1 MATLPRVVALAASIV
16 LSASVSGVAQ
26 NQADLSE
33 LPQITVEAADSLA
46 AVAERVR
53 GFDANRLRGILRLT
67 GLTDVGPPIRVVLL
81 SENSAVARNTPPWVA
96 GFADAGRDVVVL
108 FPGRIGSYPY
118 GSLEGVLHHEVAHI
132 LTARA
137 AAGGRIP
144 RWFNEGLA
152 SAAERNWGLDDRS
165 RFAWQMIVGSQ
176 VTVTELEGLFAEG
189 PREVAR
195 AYILADA
202 LVRELLERSGPDAA
216 ARVLARMANGEGFE
230 QALYGITGATSTGVV
245 RAFWTRH
252 RTWERWIDFVGRPFA
267 LWSFVTLLALVA
279 IWKARQRRAEKRR
292 RWEAEEQAEDDTWEE
307 HRRRD
312 RVH

>member
-1 MATLPRVVALAASIV
+1 MATPLRVVALAASMV
-16 LSASVSGVAQ
+16 LSASVSVVAR
-26 NQADLSE
+26 NQTDPSA
-33 LPQITVEAADSLA
+33 LPRITVEAADSLA
-46 AVAERVR
+46 AVAERLR
-53 GFDANRLRGILRLT
+53 RFDATRLRGIMRLT

-81 SENSAVARNTPPWVA
+81 SGDSAVARNTPPWVA

-118 GSLEGVLHHEVAHI
+118 GSLDGVLDHELAHI

-137 AAGGRIP
+137 AGGGRVP

-152 SAAERNWGLDDRS
+152 SAAERSWGLDDRS
-165 RFAWQMIVGSQ
+165 RFAWQLIVGSQ

-202 LVRELLERSGPDAA
+202 LVRDLLERSGPDAA
-216 ARVLARMANGEGFE
+216 ARVLGRMANGEGFE
-230 QALYGITGATSTGVV
+230 QALYGVTGTTSTGVV
-245 RAFWTRH
+245 RAFWRRH

-279 IWKARQRRAEKRR
+279 IWRSRRRRAAKRR
-292 RWEAEEQAEDDTWEE
+292 QWEAEERAEDDAWED
-307 HRRRD
+307 HRRKYRI
-312 RVH
+312 H